1 MRAAFYES
9 DVTPPLGGYMWGH
22 YREKRAI
29 EVHERLHAK
38 ALVVEDAGELA
49 AIVVIDSCSVP
60 ADMREAITKRIFE
73 YTGIPADKVCLASNH
88 THYGVPIHDSPEIGC
103 FADAAYRDVF
113 YRVVAD
119 TVTLAYHRLADG
131 EVSFGTSLATKI
143 AFCRNGELED
153 GTYVTHPRYK
163 KNVKRLLDSPDEELP
178 VVLFKREG
186 KPFGAIVSFSCHQCT
201 VREEVMGYSGDY
213 AAALSKRLKERYGP
227 DFVTLFLL
235 GTCGDVNQHDPFSKD
250 PIPTHKEIGAKL
262 ADFYENSVAASQP
275 IGSGVASAVEFVT
288 VPRRSALYED
298 NLDSIA
304 AFSKDTNP
312 MRLRNLITYISVPQP
327 TESQL
332 LVQCIHIGDV
342 LIACLP
348 GEIYTAFGR
357 KIKEK
362 SPFAHTIV
370 VENCNSSVGYIPTPE
385 VFEPK
390 RNDLYETALCYH
402 SCHVPEAGDILVD
415 KALSLAD
422 RLYQGK

>member
-22 YREKRAI
+22 YREKRAV
-29 EVHERLHAK
+29 EVHERLRAK

-131 EVSFGTSLATKI
+131 EVSFGTSLATGI

-186 KPFGAIVSFSCHQCT
+186 KPFGAIVSFACHQCT
-201 VREEVMGYSGDY
+201 IREEVMGYSGDY
-213 AAALSKRLKERYGP
+213 AAALSTRLKERYGP

-262 ADFYENSVAASQP
+262 ADFYENSVAAAQP
-275 IGSGVASAVEFVT
+275 VGSGVASAVEFVT

-304 AFSKDTNP
+304 AFSKDANP

-327 TESQL
+327 TESRL
-332 LVQCIHIGDV
+332 AVQCIRIGDV

-362 SPFAHTIV
+362 SPFSHTIV
-370 VENCNSSVGYIPTPE
+370 VENCNSSVGYIPAPE
-385 VFEPK
+385 VFDPE

-422 RLYQGK
+422 WLYQGK